1 MGVEESGSSAS
12 GGFVGGV
19 RLLVVDPLDGD
30 VVVVV
35 LLVGGGVVLLVGGV
49 VVLLVDGGVVLLAG
63 GVVDLLVGGG
73 VVLLVGGGVVL
84 LGGGGI
90 GGGVESLGMIRP
102 PRKLFITS
110 ASFLG
115 KSRDAGFESRL

>member
-1 MGVEESGSSAS
+1 MSIGVEESGSSAS

-19 RLLVVDPLDGD
+19 GLLVVAPLDDD
-30 VVVVV
+30 VVV
-35 LLVGGGVVLLVGGV
+35 
-49 VVLLVDGGVVLLAG
+49 
-63 GVVDLLVGGG
+63 

-110 ASFLG
+110 ANFLG
-115 KSRDAGFESRL
+115 KSRGAGFESRLVERLFCQVELLVTTSFNRQFHGNG

>member
-1 MGVEESGSSAS
+1 MSIGVEESGSSAS

-19 RLLVVDPLDGD
+19 GLL
-30 VVVVV
+30 
-35 LLVGGGVVLLVGGV
+35 GGVV
-49 VVLLVDGGVVLLAG
+49 VVLLVDGGVVLLG
-63 GVVDLLVGGG
+63 GVVVVLLVDGGVVLLGGVVVDLLVGVV

-102 PRKLFITS
+102 PRKLFITR
-110 ASFLG
+110 ANFLG